1 MQWSDG
7 KNAGFTDGTPWFA
20 LNPNYTV
27 INAENA
33 LEDKNSVFYYYQKLI
48 LLRKE
53 YQVFLDGSF
62 TLLLPE
68 DEKIFAY
75 VRKNE
80 DSELLVAFQ
89 GEQYILTDSRY
100 TEQVEL
106 EAPEFTCVDI
116 GREGYSKTIA
126 AMVQKAFAKEG
137 RSTLRIGF
145 ENKEISYMQ
154 YQAFVDT
161 FAKELTGMQ
170 VEFVPL
176 EDAVNVYR
184 EVKTED
190 EIAKLARAEQIGDEA
205 FTEIVKFIH
214 ENWKDGLTEQRVA
227 LQLEYEMR
235 LRGAEG
241 TSFDTIAASGSNSS
255 LPHAMPQPKLLTEGD
270 FLTMD
275 FGCMY
280 QGYCSDMTRT
290 IHIGEVVESE
300 QKKVYDTVLQAQLAA
315 LSVVK
320 PGMVC
325 SDVDKCARDIIAD
338 AGYGDYFGHG
348 LGHSVG
354 LFIHEE
360 PRFSMKCDAVLKP
373 GVVITVEPGIY
384 LPGRFGVRI
393 EDMIVVTED
402 GYQNLASSPK
412 ELICV

>member
-1 MQWSDG
+1 MKEQLVQVID
-7 KNAGFTDGTPWFA
+7 KKDLQVLILTDGYNIHHLSGYRGHT
-20 LNPNYTV
+20 
-27 INAENA
+27 
-33 LEDKNSVFYYYQKLI
+33 
-48 LLRKE
+48 
-53 YQVFLDGSF
+53 GM
-62 TLLLPE
+62 
-68 DEKIFAY
+68 
-75 VRKNE
+75 
-80 DSELLVAFQ
+80 LVAFQ

-290 IHIGEVVESE
+290 IFMGCILEEIKPVYDLTLKNLELSTKEITDGYTIKTAANMVESDF
-300 QKKVYDTVLQAQLAA
+300 KVNGYNLIHA
-315 LSVVK
+315 LGHGVGLEVHELPFIRLK
-320 PGMVC
+320 NEANFKENMV
-325 SDVDKCARDIIAD
+325 IAD
-338 AGYGDYFGHG
+338 
-348 LGHSVG
+348 
-354 LFIHEE
+354 
-360 PRFSMKCDAVLKP
+360 
-373 GVVITVEPGIY
+373 EPGIY
-384 LPGRFGVRI
+384 LPGKYGIRI
-393 EDMIVVTED
+393 EDTLLVTKDGSERLTKSERGYVV
-402 GYQNLASSPK
+402 
-412 ELICV
+412 I

>member
-1 MQWSDG
+1 MKEQLAQLMEKKDLQ
-7 KNAGFTDGTPWFA
+7 AIILTDGYNIHHLSGYRGHT
-20 LNPNYTV
+20 
-27 INAENA
+27 
-33 LEDKNSVFYYYQKLI
+33 
-48 LLRKE
+48 
-53 YQVFLDGSF
+53 GM
-62 TLLLPE
+62 
-68 DEKIFAY
+68 
-75 VRKNE
+75 
-80 DSELLVAFQ
+80 LVAFADAR
-89 GEQYILTDSRY
+89 YILTDSRY
-100 TEQVEL
+100 TEQVEI
-106 EAPEFTCVDI
+106 EAPAFSCIDV

-126 AMVQKAFAKEG
+126 GLLQKQKASVSAGGLTF
-137 RSTLRIGF
+137 RIGF
-145 ENKEISYMQ
+145 ENKEISYAQ
-154 YQAFVDT
+154 YQTFIDT
-161 FAKELTGMQ
+161 FAKELPEVQ
-170 VEFVPL
+170 VELVPL
-176 EDAVNVYR
+176 EDAVNAYR

-190 EIAKLARAEQIGDEA
+190 EIVRLAQAEQIGDEA
-205 FTEIVKFIH
+205 FTEIVKFIR
-214 ENWKDGLTEQRVA
+214 ENWKNGLTEQRVA

-241 TSFDTIAASGSNSS
+241 TSFDTIAASGKNSS
-255 LPHAMPQPKLLTEGD
+255 LPHAMPQPKVLAEGD

-290 IHIGEVVESE
+290 IHIGSQVDAE
-300 QKKVYDTVLQAQLAA
+300 QQKVYDTVLRAQLAA
-315 LSVVK
+315 LAAIR

-325 SDVDKCARDIIAD
+325 SDVDKVARDMIAE

-402 GYQNLASSPK
+402 GYRNLASSPK

>member
-1 MQWSDG
+1 MKEQLVQVID
-7 KNAGFTDGTPWFA
+7 KKDLQVLILTDGYNIHHLSGYRGHT
-20 LNPNYTV
+20 
-27 INAENA
+27 
-33 LEDKNSVFYYYQKLI
+33 
-48 LLRKE
+48 
-53 YQVFLDGSF
+53 GM
-62 TLLLPE
+62 
-68 DEKIFAY
+68 
-75 VRKNE
+75 
-80 DSELLVAFQ
+80 LVAFQ

-100 TEQVEL
+100 TEHVEL

-290 IHIGEVVESE
+290 VAIGTPTDEM
-300 QKKVYDTVLQAQLAA
+300 KKVYQIVLDANVRAMEQIAA
-315 LSVVK
+315 GQK
-320 PGMVC
+320 C
-325 SDVDKCARDIIAD
+325 SDIDAVARGYIAKQ
-338 AGYGDYFGHG
+338 GYGTYFGHG
-348 LGHSVG
+348 LGHGVG
-354 LFIHEE
+354 LDIHEE
-360 PRFSMKCDAVLKP
+360 PRFSPKCD
-373 GVVITVEPGIY
+373 VITTENMVITDEPGIY
-384 LPGRFGVRI
+384 LPGQFGVRI
-393 EDMIVVTED
+393 EDLVVVKEN
-402 GYQNLASSPK
+402 GYRKLSQSEK
-412 ELICV
+412 QLIIL

>member
-1 MQWSDG
+1 MSKLSDIMN
-7 KNAGFTDGTPWFA
+7 KFDVQVLILTDGYNIHHLSGYRGHTGM
-20 LNPNYTV
+20 
-27 INAENA
+27 
-33 LEDKNSVFYYYQKLI
+33 I
-48 LLRKE
+48 L
-53 YQVFLDGSF
+53 
-62 TLLLPE
+62 
-68 DEKIFAY
+68 AY
-75 VRKNE
+75 
-80 DSELLVAFQ
+80 
-89 GEQYILTDSRY
+89 GETQIILTDSRY

-116 GREGYSKTIA
+116 GRDGYSVTIA
-126 AMVQKAFAKEG
+126 HLLSEIAGQAK
-137 RSTLRIGF
+137 TLRIGF

-154 YQAFVDT
+154 YRAFVDT
-161 FAKELTGMQ
+161 FAKELAEVQ
-170 VEFVPL
+170 VELVPL

-205 FTEIVKFIH
+205 FTEIVTFIR

-241 TSFDTIAASGSNSS
+241 TSFDTIAASGKNSS
-255 LPHAMPQPKLLTEGD
+255 LPHAMPQPKLLAEGD

-290 IHIGEVVESE
+290 IHIGDVVEPE
-300 QKKVYDTVLQAQLAA
+300 QQNVYDTVLRAQLAA
-315 LSVVK
+315 LAVVK

-325 SDVDKCARDIIAD
+325 SEVDKIARDIIAE

-360 PRFSMKCDAVLKP
+360 PRFSMKCDAVLQP

-402 GYQNLASSPK
+402 GYRNLAFSPK

>member
-1 MQWSDG
+1 MNNQLTQLMNN
-7 KNAGFTDGTPWFA
+7 KNLQALILTDGYNIHHLSDYRGHTGVLA
-20 LNPNYTV
+20 
-27 INAENA
+27 
-33 LEDKNSVFYYYQKLI
+33 
-48 LLRKE
+48 
-53 YQVFLDGSF
+53 
-62 TLLLPE
+62 
-68 DEKIFAY
+68 
-75 VRKNE
+75 
-80 DSELLVAFQ
+80 AF
-89 GEQYILTDSRY
+89 GREQYILTDSRY

-116 GREGYSKTIA
+116 GREGYSKTVAGMLKKVA
-126 AMVQKAFAKEG
+126 AADG
-137 RSTLRIGF
+137 TLRVGF

-161 FAKELTGMQ
+161 FAKELPEVR

-176 EDAVNVYR
+176 EDTVNAYR

-190 EIAKLARAEQIGDEA
+190 EIAKLARAERIGDEA
-205 FTEIVKFIH
+205 FTEIVKFIR

-235 LRGAEG
+235 MRGAEG
-241 TSFDTIAASGSNSS
+241 TSFDTIAASGKNSS
-255 LPHAMPQPKLLTEGD
+255 LPHAMPQPKILEEGD

-290 IHIGEVVESE
+290 IHIGEKVDSE
-300 QKKVYDTVLQAQLAA
+300 QQKVYDTVLRAQLAA
-315 LSVVK
+315 LAVVK

-325 SDVDKCARDIIAD
+325 SDVDKCARDIIAE

-402 GYQNLASSPK
+402 GYRNLASSPK
-412 ELICV
+412 NLICV

>member
-1 MQWSDG
+1 MNNQLTQLMNNKDLQ
-7 KNAGFTDGTPWFA
+7 ALILTDGYNIHHLSGYRGHTGVLA
-20 LNPNYTV
+20 
-27 INAENA
+27 
-33 LEDKNSVFYYYQKLI
+33 
-48 LLRKE
+48 
-53 YQVFLDGSF
+53 
-62 TLLLPE
+62 
-68 DEKIFAY
+68 
-75 VRKNE
+75 
-80 DSELLVAFQ
+80 AF
-89 GEQYILTDSRY
+89 GREQYILTDSRY

-106 EAPEFTCVDI
+106 EAPEFRCVDI
-116 GREGYSKTIA
+116 GREGYSKTVAGMLKKVTA
-126 AMVQKAFAKEG
+126 ADG
-137 RSTLRIGF
+137 TLRVGF

-161 FAKELTGMQ
+161 FAKELPEVR

-176 EDAVNVYR
+176 EDTVNAYR

-190 EIAKLARAEQIGDEA
+190 EIAKLARAERIGDEA
-205 FTEIVKFIH
+205 FTEIVKFIR

-235 LRGAEG
+235 MRGAEG
-241 TSFDTIAASGSNSS
+241 TSFDTIAASGKNSS
-255 LPHAMPQPKLLTEGD
+255 LPHAMPQPKILEEGD

-290 IHIGEVVESE
+290 IHIGEKVDSE
-300 QKKVYDTVLQAQLAA
+300 QQKVYDTVLRAQLAA
-315 LSVVK
+315 LAVVK

-325 SDVDKCARDIIAD
+325 SDVDKCARDIIAE

-393 EDMIVVTED
+393 EDMIAVTED
-402 GYQNLASSPK
+402 GYRNLASSPK

>member
-1 MQWSDG
+1 MNNQLTQLMNNKDLQVLIL
-7 KNAGFTDGTPWFA
+7 TDGYNIHHLSGYRGHTG
-20 LNPNYTV
+20 V
-27 INAENA
+27 
-33 LEDKNSVFYYYQKLI
+33 
-48 LLRKE
+48 
-53 YQVFLDGSF
+53 
-62 TLLLPE
+62 
-68 DEKIFAY
+68 
-75 VRKNE
+75 
-80 DSELLVAFQ
+80 LVAF
-89 GEQYILTDSRY
+89 GAEQYILTDSRY

-106 EAPEFTCVDI
+106 EAPGFTCVDI
-116 GREGYSKTIA
+116 GREGYSKTVA
-126 AMVQKAFAKEG
+126 GMLKKVVVADG
-137 RSTLRIGF
+137 TLRVGF

-154 YQAFVDT
+154 YRAFVDT
-161 FAKELTGMQ
+161 FAKELPE
-170 VEFVPL
+170 VRVDFVPL
-176 EDAVNVYR
+176 EDAVNAYR

-205 FTEIVKFIH
+205 FTAIVKFIQD
-214 ENWKDGLTEQRVA
+214 NWKAGLTEQRVA

-235 LRGAEG
+235 MRGAEG
-241 TSFDTIAASGSNSS
+241 TSFDTIAASGKNSS
-255 LPHAMPQPKLLTEGD
+255 LPHAMPQPKILEKGD

-290 IHIGEVVESE
+290 IHIGEKVDPEK
-300 QKKVYDTVLQAQLAA
+300 QKVYDTVLRAQLAA
-315 LSVVK
+315 LAVVK

-325 SDVDKCARDIIAD
+325 SDVDKCARDIIAEV
-338 AGYGDYFGHG
+338 GYGDYFGHG

-384 LPGRFGVRI
+384 LPGKFGVRI

-402 GYQNLASSPK
+402 GYRNLASSPK

>member
-1 MQWSDG
+1 M
-7 KNAGFTDGTPWFA
+7 
-20 LNPNYTV
+20 
-27 INAENA
+27 
-33 LEDKNSVFYYYQKLI
+33 
-48 LLRKE
+48 
-53 YQVFLDGSF
+53 
-62 TLLLPE
+62 
-68 DEKIFAY
+68 
-75 VRKNE
+75 
-80 DSELLVAFQ
+80 
-89 GEQYILTDSRY
+89 
-100 TEQVEL
+100 
-106 EAPEFTCVDI
+106 
-116 GREGYSKTIA
+116 
-126 AMVQKAFAKEG
+126 
-137 RSTLRIGF
+137 
-145 ENKEISYMQ
+145 
-154 YQAFVDT
+154 
-161 FAKELTGMQ
+161 AKELTGMQ